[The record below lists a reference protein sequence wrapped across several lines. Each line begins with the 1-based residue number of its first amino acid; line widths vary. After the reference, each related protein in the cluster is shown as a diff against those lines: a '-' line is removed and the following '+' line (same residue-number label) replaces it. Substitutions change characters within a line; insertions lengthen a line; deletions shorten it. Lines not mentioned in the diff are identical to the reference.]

1 MIGPSDDERMADMEL
16 STVLIADANPT
27 LRLGIRLTLQSD
39 FEICGE
45 VGDATAAVAAAI
57 ETSPDIC
64 LIETTLP
71 GGGITAAAEIR
82 RRVTSTTIV
91 MLAEEPDE
99 EELLDA
105 LRAGAS
111 GYLLKKTNPARL
123 AIALRGA
130 LRGEAALPR
139 DLAARV
145 VEEFRRRSETR
156 VLSLPNR
163 QSIDLTRREW
173 EVLELLKLGRSTREI
188 AERLR
193 ISEITV
199 RRHIGTLLRKLE
211 VPNRSAALNLLRRR
225 SVS

>member
-1 MIGPSDDERMADMEL
+1 MIGPPDEERMAEVEL
-16 STVLIADANPT
+16 PTVLIADSNPT
-27 LRLGIRLTLQSD
+27 LRLGIRLTLQTD

-45 VGDATAAVAAAI
+45 VGDAVAAVAAAI
-57 ETSPDIC
+57 ASSPDIC

-82 RRVTSTTIV
+82 RRVSSTTIV

-99 EELLDA
+99 DELFDA

>member
-16 STVLIADANPT
+16 PTVLIADSNPT
-27 LRLGIRLTLQSD
+27 LRLGIRLTLQTD

-45 VGDATAAVAAAI
+45 VGDAVAAVAAAI
-57 ETSPDIC
+57 ASSPDIC

-99 EELLDA
+99 EELFDA

>member
-1 MIGPSDDERMADMEL
+1 MIEPSDDERRTDVPL

-45 VGDATAAVAAAI
+45 VGEATAAVAAAVA
-57 ETSPDIC
+57 TDPDIC

-82 RRVTSTTIV
+82 RRVSGTTIV

-99 EELLDA
+99 EELFDA

-163 QSIDLTRREW
+163 PSVDLTRREW

>member
-16 STVLIADANPT
+16 PTVLIADSNPT
-27 LRLGIRLTLQSD
+27 LRLGIRLTLQTD

-45 VGDATAAVAAAI
+45 VGDAVAAVAAAI
-57 ETSPDIC
+57 ASSPDIC

-91 MLAEEPDE
+91 MLAEEPVE
-99 EELLDA
+99 EELFDA

-139 DLAARV
+139 VLAARV

>member
-16 STVLIADANPT
+16 PTVLIADSNPT
-27 LRLGIRLTLQSD
+27 LRLGIRLTLQTD

-45 VGDATAAVAAAI
+45 VGDAVAAVAAAI
-57 ETSPDIC
+57 ASSPDIC

-91 MLAEEPDE
+91 MLAEEPVE
-99 EELLDA
+99 EELFDA

>member
-1 MIGPSDDERMADMEL
+1 MIGPSDDERMAGMEL
-16 STVLIADANPT
+16 PTVLIADSNPT

-45 VGDATAAVAAAI
+45 VGDAVAAVAAAI
-57 ETSPDIC
+57 ASSPDIC
-64 LIETTLP
+64 LIGTTLP

-99 EELLDA
+99 EELFDA

>member
-1 MIGPSDDERMADMEL
+1 MIEPNGDERTPDLDLATL
-16 STVLIADANPT
+16 VIADANPT

-39 FEICGE
+39 FEISAE
-45 VGDATAAVAAAI
+45 VGDAHAVIAAAV
-57 ETSPDIC
+57 EHSPDMC
-64 LIETTLP
+64 LIEARLP
-71 GGGITAAAEIR
+71 GSGIGAAAEIR
-82 RRVTSTTIV
+82 RRVPSATIV

-99 EELLDA
+99 EELFDA

-163 QSIDLTRREW
+163 QSVDLTRREW
-173 EVLELLKLGRSTREI
+173 EVLELLKVGRSTREI

-211 VPNRSAALNLLRRR
+211 VPNRSAALNLLSRR

>member
-1 MIGPSDDERMADMEL
+1 VIEPNGDERTPDLDLATL
-16 STVLIADANPT
+16 VIADANPT

-39 FEICGE
+39 FEISAE
-45 VGDATAAVAAAI
+45 VGDAPAAIAAAV
-57 ETSPDIC
+57 EHSPDMC
-64 LIETTLP
+64 LIEARLP
-71 GGGITAAAEIR
+71 GGGIGAAAEIR
-82 RRVTSTTIV
+82 RRVPSATIV

-99 EELLDA
+99 EELFDA

-163 QSIDLTRREW
+163 QSVDLTRREW
-173 EVLELLKLGRSTREI
+173 EVLELLKVGRSTREI

-211 VPNRSAALNLLRRR
+211 VPNRSAALNLLSRR

>member
-1 MIGPSDDERMADMEL
+1 MIGPSDDERMAGMEL
-16 STVLIADANPT
+16 PTVLIADSNPT

-45 VGDATAAVAAAI
+45 VGDAVAAVAAAI
-57 ETSPDIC
+57 ASSPDIC

-99 EELLDA
+99 EELFDA